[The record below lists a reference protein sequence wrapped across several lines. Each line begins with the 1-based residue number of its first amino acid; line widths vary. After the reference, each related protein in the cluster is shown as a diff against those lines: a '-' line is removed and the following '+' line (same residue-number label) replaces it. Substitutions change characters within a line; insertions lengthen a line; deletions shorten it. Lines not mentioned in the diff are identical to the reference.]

1 MPELEEKPSEMGWD
15 PRRAFEVVLGVPA
28 TDGNAVRVLRNGD
41 EIFPAMLGAIK
52 QAQRSVDLLT
62 FVYWTGDIAVEF
74 ADALTERA
82 RAGVTVRVLLNALG
96 ARRIDEDL
104 VGQMLDAGCD
114 VKWFRPLGDDSKQK
128 LANRTH
134 RKVLVCDGQVGF
146 TGGVGIAAEWCG
158 DARDE
163 TEWRDTHFEVR
174 GPAVDGLRSAFLT
187 NWAETGRPLL
197 GTTDEQLEPMAAAG
211 DSPVIVL
218 ADGDRTG
225 PSATALALG
234 LLLDGAEDRVRATTA
249 YFTPDESMLE
259 AICGAARRGVKV
271 QLLIP
276 GEHIDKDFVRWASEA
291 DYDLLLE
298 AGVEVCVFEPSM
310 LHAKVM
316 TADGRVAVVGSSNI
330 NTRSSSEDDEVLMV
344 VFDPDV
350 VATLDSHFDD
360 DLTRSSPVDPADWA
374 ERGILQRAREAVMSK
389 VSDVL

>member
-1 MPELEEKPSEMGWD
+1 MPP
-15 PRRAFEVVLGVPA
+15 
-28 TDGNAVRVLRNGD
+28 
-41 EIFPAMLGAIK
+41 
-52 QAQRSVDLLT
+52 
-62 FVYWTGDIAVEF
+62 
-74 ADALTERA
+74 
-82 RAGVTVRVLLNALG
+82 
-96 ARRIDEDL
+96 
-104 VGQMLDAGCD
+104 
-114 VKWFRPLGDDSKQK
+114 
-128 LANRTH
+128 
-134 RKVLVCDGQVGF
+134 
-146 TGGVGIAAEWCG
+146 
-158 DARDE
+158 
-163 TEWRDTHFEVR
+163 
-174 GPAVDGLRSAFLT
+174 
-187 NWAETGRPLL
+187 
-197 GTTDEQLEPMAAAG
+197 
-211 DSPVIVL
+211 
-218 ADGDRTG
+218 
-225 PSATALALG
+225 LALG

-271 QLLIP
+271 QVLIP